1 MENNKKKLEK
11 LLKGSED
18 AFIIATKNG
27 VATVGYSHEILTLLT
42 ALVRA
47 VKTCKGVAEENI
59 DTVFRL
65 SKMND
70 EELKKE
76 TLKKI
81 KELIEKMGN
90 KNEK

>member
-18 AFIIATKNG
+18 AFIISTKNG
-27 VATVGYSHEILTLLT
+27 AGLVGYSSEILTLLIM
-42 ALVRA
+42 LIREIRNSKV
-47 VKTCKGVAEENI
+47 VAEEDI
-59 DTVFRL
+59 DKAFEL
-65 SKMND
+65 SKMSD

-76 TLKKI
+76 ALKKI

>member
-1 MENNKKKLEK
+1 MKNEKKLKE

-18 AFIIATKNG
+18 AFIIPTKNG
-27 VATVGYSHEILTLLT
+27 VATVGYGHEILAMLT
-42 ALVRA
+42 MLIKN
-47 VKTCKGVAEENI
+47 VKKCNGIKEEDI
-59 DTVFRL
+59 DKAFEL

-76 TLKKI
+76 ALKKI
-81 KELIEKMGN
+81 KQLLENIGEK

>member
-18 AFIIATKNG
+18 AFIISTKNG
-27 VATVGYSHEILTLLT
+27 TGLVGYSSEILTLLIMLIREIRNSKVVT
-42 ALVRA
+42 
-47 VKTCKGVAEENI
+47 EEDI
-59 DTVFRL
+59 DKAFEL
-65 SKMND
+65 SKMNN

-76 TLKKI
+76 ALKKI

>member
-1 MENNKKKLEK
+1 MKNEKKLKE

-27 VATVGYSHEILTLLT
+27 SATVGYSSEILAMLT
-42 ALVRA
+42 MLIRS
-47 VKTCKGVAEENI
+47 VKKCNGVTEEDI
-59 DTVFRL
+59 DKAFEL
-65 SKMND
+65 SKMNN

-76 TLKKI
+76 ALKKI
-81 KELIEKMGN
+81 KQLLENIGEK